1 MSAYSQTLR
10 IALLTATFSLSTV
23 FTAPV
28 QAFSD
33 DEARRA
39 ILELRE
45 QLKRETEQNRQARLQ
60 LADQMET
67 LQHEMARMRGQL
79 EQLSWQADLQ
89 QRSSQDQSGGNTT
102 QVADPQ
108 EQAAYE
114 GPMGLFRSGKYK
126 EAAVSFGDFLAAYPN
141 SQLAPEARFYQG
153 SSRYAS
159 KDFKGSIQ
167 GLREMLQTTPQDPR
181 APDALLIIAAS
192 QIELN
197 DLAGAKASLQ
207 KIVKEYPNTS
217 AAETAKSRLQLIQ

>member
-1 MSAYSQTLR
+1 MSLYSLPYRATLAAA
-10 IALLTATFSLSTV
+10 ILSLSAAWS
-23 FTAPV
+23 APAH
-28 QAFSD
+28 AFSD

-45 QLKRETEQNRQARLQ
+45 QIRQLTEQNRQARLQ

-67 LQHEMARMRGQL
+67 IQHEMASMRGQI
-79 EQLSWQADLQ
+79 EQLKWQVDLEK
-89 QRSSQDQSGGNTT
+89 RSSQDQSGGNTP

-126 EAAVSFGDFLAAYPN
+126 EAASSFATFLEAYPN

-159 KDFKGSIQ
+159 KDFKGAIQ
-167 GLREMLQTTPQDPR
+167 GLQAMIKQNPTDPR
-181 APDALLIIAAS
+181 APDALLVIAAS

-197 DLAGAKASLQ
+197 DMAGAKASLQ
-207 KIVKEYPNTS
+207 KIVKDYPQTS
-217 AAETAKSRLQLIQ
+217 AAETAKSRLKLLQ